1 MKHCKHCN
9 DTLFTE
15 IYDTCMT
22 CFEKQPTEST
32 MTKTIKQYQQDCLWY
47 QREIKRLESC
57 CSNLQGVA
65 KGDAYNIK
73 RLSEEN
79 ERLVK
84 IYNDQKNILHEI
96 LHELPVGNITTHTYE
111 NIPERVAYYV
121 KENAK
126 CEKEVTDALL
136 ATWVAEESLEVLEE
150 SIKAYYEYYAGF
162 AANKNLTSFQMLDTL
177 FKSKPVYNRVDTKEN
192 THLVNDNRKLHGE
205 LAKCIKDSEN
215 IENERDECK
224 KLAVEQYLHI
234 EELDKENENNFQLIA
249 KLIEERDRYQE
260 DTVRL
265 LARLGTT
272 QERMIDAERER
283 DKLKCERNL
292 WKAEESAHY
301 KAALEEIV
309 KRPRRSETCKL
320 IAQKALGRL
329 NDEEY
334 QPELLIEENL
344 ALKMKIEDLQTVIN
358 EQILN
363 KVFHEKVNPLTCC
376 PDCGEY
382 WDYHHEQ
389 HCKVNCLPPSQNN
402 DA

>member
-1 MKHCKHCN
+1 MNICKHCN
-9 DTLFTE
+9 DTLYTE

-22 CFEKQPTEST
+22 CFEKQPAEST
-32 MTKTIKQYQQDCLWY
+32 MTKTIKQYQQDSLWY
-47 QREIKRLESC
+47 QKEIKRLESC
-57 CSNLQGVA
+57 CSNLQGVV

-84 IYNDQKNILHEI
+84 IYNDQKNILHEV
-96 LHELPVGNITTHTYE
+96 LHELPVGNVTTHTYE

-162 AANKNLTSFQMLDTL
+162 AVEKGDTALQMLDKM
-177 FKSKPVYNRVDTKEN
+177 FKNKPVN
-192 THLVNDNRKLHGE
+192 TAWGNTLTEEH
-205 LAKCIKDSEN
+205 
-215 IENERDECK
+215 
-224 KLAVEQYLHI
+224 AV
-234 EELDKENENNFQLIA
+234 
-249 KLIEERDRYQE
+249 
-260 DTVRL
+260 
-265 LARLGTT
+265 
-272 QERMIDAERER
+272 
-283 DKLKCERNL
+283 
-292 WKAEESAHY
+292 Y

-309 KRPRRSETCKL
+309 KRPRRSDTCKL

-363 KVFHEKVNPLTCC
+363 KVFREKVNPLTCC

-389 HCKVNCLPPSQNN
+389 HCKANSLPPSQNN